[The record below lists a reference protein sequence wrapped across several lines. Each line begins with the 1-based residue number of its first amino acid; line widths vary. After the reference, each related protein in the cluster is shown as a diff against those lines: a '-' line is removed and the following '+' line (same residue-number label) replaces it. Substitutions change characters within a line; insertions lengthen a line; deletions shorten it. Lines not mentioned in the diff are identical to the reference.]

1 MNKYLQIL
9 ELNKILN
16 MLKEEVILEKNIIN
30 IENISLSDSLNEIQA
45 MLDETE
51 EATILILRMG
61 RIPIQLKKDIFYILN
76 KTTKSGILSID
87 EILEVRKLIQSSR
100 SCKSY
105 LDSLKDAE
113 IKSNYLIN
121 YISNLTYSK
130 FIFDRI
136 NEIMTPDRK
145 SVV

>member
-61 RIPIQLKKDIFYILN
+61 RIPIQLKKDILYILN
-76 KTTKSGILSID
+76 KTT
-87 EILEVRKLIQSSR
+87 
-100 SCKSY
+100 
-105 LDSLKDAE
+105 
-113 IKSNYLIN
+113 
-121 YISNLTYSK
+121 
-130 FIFDRI
+130 
-136 NEIMTPDRK
+136 DRK